1 MTTHRAPFSRALDLV
16 ARIVLV
22 LAGLSILGMACVE
35 AWQVFARYVLN
46 DSPSWTEPVALF
58 FMSTTMMFGAA
69 VGVRANRHF
78 GFFILVESASPPVRR
93 ALQIFARGIAAA
105 IGLMLAGWGGEM
117 MIDAWDYSM
126 AGAPLPQ
133 GMVYLPL
140 CLGGALIALF
150 AVEQIVAPEPQPISN
165 PPISNPETSSPE

>member
-1 MTTHRAPFSRALDLV
+1 MTTNRAPLGRALDHL
-16 ARIVLV
+16 ARVVIA
-22 LAGLSILGMACVE
+22 LAGISILGMASVE

-58 FMSTTMMFGAA
+58 FMGMTMMFGAA
-69 VGVRANRHF
+69 IGVRTNRHF
-78 GFFILVESASPPVRR
+78 GFFILVESVRPTSRR
-93 ALQIFARGIAAA
+93 ALQVFARSIAAA

-117 MIDAWDYSM
+117 MIDTWDFAM

-133 GMVYLPL
+133 GMAYMPL

-150 AVEQIVAPEPQPISN
+150 AIEQIFVTVSQPTTSN
-165 PPISNPETSSPE
+165 E

>member
-1 MTTHRAPFSRALDLV
+1 MTTNRAPVGRALDQL
-16 ARIVLV
+16 ARVVIA
-22 LAGLSILGMACVE
+22 LAAISILGMASVE

-58 FMSTTMMFGAA
+58 FMGMTMMFGAA
-69 VGVRANRHF
+69 IGVRTNRHF
-78 GFFILVESASPPVRR
+78 GFFILVESVKPTLRR
-93 ALQIFARGIAAA
+93 ALQVFARLIAAA

-117 MIDAWDYSM
+117 MIDTWDFAM

-133 GMVYLPL
+133 GMAYMPL

-150 AVEQIVAPEPQPISN
+150 AIEQIFVTESQP
-165 PPISNPETSSPE
+165 TSSNE

>member
-1 MTTHRAPFSRALDLV
+1 MTTNRPALHRALDQI
-16 ARIVLV
+16 ARATLA
-22 LAGLSILGMACVE
+22 LAGLSILGMAIVE
-35 AWQVFARYVLN
+35 GWQVFARYVLN

-78 GFFILVESASPPVRR
+78 GFFILVESSKPAVRR
-93 ALQIFARGIAAA
+93 ALQVFARSVAAA
-105 IGLMLAGWGGEM
+105 IGLMLAVWGGEM
-117 MIDAWDYSM
+117 MIDSWDYSM

-140 CLGGALIALF
+140 CFGGALIALF
-150 AVEQIVAPEPQPISN
+150 AIEQILVPEPL
-165 PPISNPETSSPE
+165 PPPTNE